1 MGEFMNKRPIGAY
14 ATVVWLDDK
23 GVPEDG
29 TEYSEVYFSFGEY
42 NEDNQPDCDS
52 FGVSDDR
59 IFYYVDDEIDL
70 ERMKNAKSDFKV
82 IDYEL
87 EYQDEQI

>member
-1 MGEFMNKRPIGAY
+1 MTTKQLIGAY
-14 ATVVWLDDK
+14 ATVVWLDDN

-42 NEDNQPDCDS
+42 DEDAECDS
-52 FGVSDDR
+52 FSVPDDH
-59 IFYYVDDEIDL
+59 IFYYVDDGVSDMEKL
-70 ERMKNAKSDFKV
+70 KNSDGDFKV

-87 EYQDEQI
+87 EYQDEQV